1 MKEFDECV
9 KKNKLVKFS
18 RGKNIAANKLGEAM
32 EDIKEA
38 ADGFENGKYK
48 WSTIQAYYAMFA
60 AGNALLMNKGWR
72 EKGSHFCL
80 MAGLKKL
87 YVEAKEIDVL
97 YLEALQKGKVLRE
110 SANYQNEWS
119 ENECRMLLNKARDF
133 VKLAEKILAGK

>member
-9 KKNKLVKFS
+9 KKNKLVRFT
-18 RGKNIAANKLGEAM
+18 RGKNIAKKKLGEAA

-38 ADGFENGKYK
+38 VDGAGKGKYK
-48 WSTIQAYYAMFA
+48 WSTVQAYYAMFT

-87 YVEAKEIDVL
+87 YIETKEIDVL
-97 YLEALQKGKVLRE
+97 YLEALQKGKILRE
-110 SANYQNEWS
+110 SANYRGEW
-119 ENECRMLLNKARDF
+119 
-133 VKLAEKILAGK
+133 